1 MQPTSASNCW
11 GSQPAMRTLLY
22 YPTFLP
28 PSTAWVKQC
37 LLYWDDFATIIPDS
51 LYDRVSTHELDY
63 LRSEGVYRP
72 VSPHFYKPG
81 LGQLGEGIEKRLGK
95 ALSKKAMKATLA
107 ATDPADTY
115 PVSNLKMTPGVL
127 DVLEANGLIVRTRG
141 WVDDYDLK
149 RPAAL
154 LYMSLLADGMARFAD
169 KEPMQPGTDSQY
181 AQSVAFEQGRSK
193 GLRLVLNAAL
203 PTVREDVPYDDLL
216 RFRNTR
222 RHELLRFRAFIDKAE
237 DSLASEDAADFARQL
252 ERFKEQLEREIRD
265 LQQLMDDGRIAW
277 GHGTLETL
285 VGASSPGILSGL
297 LTLGVTSNPHLAL
310 ASGGAIALGKA
321 LLSKRKIRRETEKSP
336 VSYLFAAVEELG

>member
-1 MQPTSASNCW
+1 
-11 GSQPAMRTLLY
+11 MRTLLY

-37 LLYWDDFATIIPDS
+37 LLYWDDFATIIPES
-51 LYDRVSTHELDY
+51 LYGRVLTEELDY

-72 VSPHFYKPG
+72 VSPNFYKPG
-81 LGQLGEGIEKRLGK
+81 MAGLGEGIAKQLAR
-95 ALSKKAMKATLA
+95 ALSKKGLRAELTATA
-107 ATDPADTY
+107 PTDTY

-127 DVLEANGLIVRTRG
+127 DVLEANGLLVRTGG

-154 LYMSLLADGMARFAD
+154 LYMSLLADGMAMFAD

-193 GLRLVLNAAL
+193 GLRLVLDAAL
-203 PTVREDVPYDDLL
+203 PTVREDVPYDYILE
-216 RFRNTR
+216 FRNR
-222 RHELLRFRAFIDKAE
+222 RRQELLRFRAFIDKAE
-237 DSLASEDAADFARQL
+237 DCLASEDAVDFARQL

-265 LQQLMDDGRIAW
+265 LQQLMDDSRIAW

-285 VGASSPGILSGL
+285 VGTSAPGILSAVAAF
-297 LTLGVTSNPHLAL
+297 GVTSNAPLAL
-310 ASGGAIALGKA
+310 VSGGAITLGKT
-321 LLSKRKIRRETEKSP
+321 LLRKHKLRRETEKSP
-336 VSYLFAAVEELG
+336 VSYLFAAADELG